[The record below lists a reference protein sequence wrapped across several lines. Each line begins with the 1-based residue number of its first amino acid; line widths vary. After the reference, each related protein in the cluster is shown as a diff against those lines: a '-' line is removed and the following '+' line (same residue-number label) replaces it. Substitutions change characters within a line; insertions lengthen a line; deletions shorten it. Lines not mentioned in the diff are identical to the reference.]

1 MKKVLIKC
9 GGSIL
14 DELSHDFFSSLH
26 ELKKSGYEVVI
37 VHGGGPDINKMLEKL
52 NVTPEYENGLRKT
65 NEETLQVV
73 EMVLSGQT
81 NRKLVQLLE
90 SHQLKAFGI
99 HGSDNGI
106 LQGELI
112 DQKRLGFVGEVK
124 EVNDEIIHHLLQK
137 NLIPVITPI
146 ATNKLGQK
154 LNVNADYAAAAV
166 AHALGVE
173 HCIFVTDVVGILID
187 GELARELT
195 TDEVEDNIT
204 NGKIYGGMIPK
215 VQSALA
221 ALEKGIS
228 SVMVVSGNSPFYQQ
242 GKWLGTKIKRKE
254 VMTK

>member
-26 ELKKSGYEVVI
+26 DLKKMGYEIVI
-37 VHGGGPDINKMLEKL
+37 VHGGGADINKMLEKL
-52 NVTPEYENGLRKT
+52 NVTPEYDNGLRKT

-73 EMVLSGQT
+73 ELVLSGQT

-90 SHQLKAFGI
+90 SHQLKAMGI
-99 HGSDNGI
+99 HGSDSGI
-106 LQGELI
+106 LQAELI
-112 DQKRLGFVGEVK
+112 DQQRLGLVGEVK
-124 EVNDEIIHHLLQK
+124 EVNDEIINHLFQK

-146 ATNKLGQK
+146 ASNKLGQK

-166 AHALGVE
+166 ANALGVE
-173 HCIFVTDVVGILID
+173 HCIFVTDVVGILLN
-187 GELARELT
+187 GELAKELT
-195 TDEVEDNIT
+195 VDKVEENIT
-204 NGKIYGGMIPK
+204 NGNIYGGMIPK

-228 SVMVVSGNSPFYQQ
+228 SVMIVSGKSAFYQQ
-242 GKWLGTKIKRKE
+242 GKWLGTKILRKE